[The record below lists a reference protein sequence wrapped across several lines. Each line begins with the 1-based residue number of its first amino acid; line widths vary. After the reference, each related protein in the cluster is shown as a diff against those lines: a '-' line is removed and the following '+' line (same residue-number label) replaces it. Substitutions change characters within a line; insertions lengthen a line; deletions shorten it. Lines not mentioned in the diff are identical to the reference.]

1 MRRVLLVAHS
11 LPPDEHSG
19 TPFTTLGY
27 ARTLARRGCE
37 VTVLHAS
44 SSPGNQGLR
53 PERRAGEAFAR
64 VALSRI
70 ADATEAVDWS
80 LTAASRPLSPD
91 VSDGIEH
98 LLAKLDPDVVHVLN
112 LVRLPLD
119 IPELAKRQGLPVIR
133 SVTGTEDLCG
143 LVIPVSAVSPGR
155 GVCEPPLSPA
165 QCTRCVRDVAGAG
178 RLVCGGRAR
187 RRRHRRVARAQH
199 ARAVHHYR
207 DVFDRVIFPS
217 AAFRVMFEQSL
228 PLDATKVREIEM
240 GMDLEP
246 WGGSSAA
253 SARSVRTHD
262 EHAPVTFVMA
272 STKEVQKGI
281 SDVVDAFT
289 SSRLA
294 SRHDWRLRFLGGG
307 DASLVARL
315 ATDPRVEVGDAYDV
329 DVLPQLLA
337 DADVGLSV
345 SRSETFHRTTR
356 EYLLAGL
363 PVLGTAVGGIPEVI
377 LDGWNGRILD
387 RAEPA
392 QLVDAVIELLDH
404 PARLDDLRA
413 AACATYVRPL
423 DDEVADLLAVYE
435 DVVTAT
441 VRP

>member
-1 MRRVLLVAHS
+1 M
-11 LPPDEHSG
+11 
-19 TPFTTLGY
+19 
-27 ARTLARRGCE
+27 
-37 VTVLHAS
+37 LHAS
-44 SSPGNQGLR
+44 PSPGTEGLR
-53 PERRAGEAFAR
+53 PERRAGESFAR
-64 VALSRI
+64 VALPRI

-98 LLAKLDPDVVHVLN
+98 LLAELDPDVVHVLN
-112 LVRLPLD
+112 LARLPLD
-119 IPELAKRQGLPVIR
+119 IPELAKQQGVPVVR

-143 LVIPVSAVSPGR
+143 LVIPVSAVSTGR

-165 QCTRCVRDVAGAG
+165 QCARCVRATWPVLAASYAPDARGVDVIAELLE
-178 RLVCGGRAR
+178 RKR
-187 RRRHRRVARAQH
+187 

-240 GMDLEP
+240 GIDLEP
-246 WGGSSAA
+246 WGGPSMA
-253 SARSVRTHD
+253 SARPVRARD

-289 SSRLA
+289 SPRLA
-294 SRHDWRLRFLGGG
+294 SRGDWRLRFLGGG

-329 DVLPQLLA
+329 DVLPRLLA
-337 DADVGLSV
+337 DADVGLSM

-387 RAEPA
+387 RAEPE
-392 QLVDAVIELLDH
+392 QLVDAVIDLLDH
-404 PARLDDLRA
+404 PTRLDDLRA
-413 AACATYVRPL
+413 AACATFVRPL